1 MKITYEICNI
11 DEFTAWSGAVQTRNT
26 IIENHKQDE
35 FMLILEDIFPDGC
48 TETEL
53 NDFLWFDTE
62 FIYSALD
69 IQQD

>member
-1 MKITYEICNI
+1 MKITYEITNI
-11 DEFTAWSGAVQTRNT
+11 YEFKAWSGAVPTYNA

-35 FMLILEDIFPDGC
+35 FMLILKDIFPDGC

-53 NDFLWFDTE
+53 NDFLWCNDE